1 MTEECQ
7 KKKEES
13 LIYLSVWTQAGR
25 GLALLCHTIIHLHR
39 HIPITFGLPIMLKV
53 EDMKVLDIG
62 MKLCVPCFGMPQ
74 QKGRVVRTHANS
86 RCA

>member
-25 GLALLCHTIIHLHR
+25 GLALLRHTIIHLHR
-39 HIPITFGLPIMLKV
+39 HIPITLGY
-53 EDMKVLDIG
+53 
-62 MKLCVPCFGMPQ
+62 Q
-74 QKGRVVRTHANS
+74 
-86 RCA
+86 